1 MNSLYPYIDLH
12 CDTLGLARRQ
22 KKRTLLELQG
32 TMTDLKKLRAGG
44 CLAQCFAIFLPS
56 KDRIKKPESD
66 YPGDEAYIA
75 ALHEIFLN
83 TERECGDI
91 FAAVRSAQDLSALE
105 GSGKVGGILTMEDG
119 RAVNGSFENLKRF
132 YDMGVRILALLWNH
146 TNCFGAP
153 NSADPAIMNS
163 GLTAFGK
170 EAVAYMEE
178 LGMGIDVSHL
188 SDGGFWDVVQLAKKP
203 FFATHSNCRALN
215 PHPRSMTDE
224 MIRALADKGGVMGVN
239 FCPAFLDGDI
249 SRTDATIDAIASQ
262 LRHRINIGGL
272 ECAAVGTDFDG
283 IDGDLEIPDASCMPR
298 LFEELS
304 RRGFTA
310 DELEHI
316 AHKNCK
322 RVLNDMFG

>member
-32 TMTDLKKLRAGG
+32 TMTDVKKLRAGG

-119 RAVNGSFENLKRF
+119 RIKSVE
-132 YDMGVRILALLWNH
+132 D
-146 TNCFGAP
+146 
-153 NSADPAIMNS
+153 
-163 GLTAFGK
+163 
-170 EAVAYMEE
+170 
-178 LGMGIDVSHL
+178 
-188 SDGGFWDVVQLAKKP
+188 
-203 FFATHSNCRALN
+203 
-215 PHPRSMTDE
+215 
-224 MIRALADKGGVMGVN
+224 
-239 FCPAFLDGDI
+239 
-249 SRTDATIDAIASQ
+249 
-262 LRHRINIGGL
+262 
-272 ECAAVGTDFDG
+272 
-283 IDGDLEIPDASCMPR
+283 
-298 LFEELS
+298 
-304 RRGFTA
+304 
-310 DELEHI
+310 
-316 AHKNCK
+316 
-322 RVLNDMFG
+322 